1 MTSNRPHL
9 FSRLSSPAFAAWL
22 ILVIACFYYQPAAAV
37 RIPFDNCLPD
47 SYRLNEPLPL
57 QWEPLYADAHFDTE
71 TGNHNLQVIFW
82 GNVSGSHFDVTLPP
96 PGDPHWNDPEEH
108 DGKIVRIP
116 QVQDPSV
123 TTLVTNVNVLTYRDY
138 RDHADFCRNKL
149 VNASCPVAPVFDPNV
164 PFHELPSFNM
174 SHDFLS
180 SYAFTSFSVT
190 FLVIFGDS
198 RATNIG
204 CASSTV
210 TPDLGDLAGLVR
222 WLPLVILGLVG
233 FATVFAGIYSPWGTT
248 DIFRWTSNFGRDEDL
263 LRLVTPG
270 FGDCLQYIQF
280 VALTGALTLHY
291 PGFYQPIVSQVG
303 WSALMFN
310 ESIVS
315 HTPGW
320 QAVQDGIY
328 VTDGIYGLQRYAQLV
343 GMADVGD
350 IWAGMMVWLLV
361 IIGAVLVLTQLGF
374 LLRWLYRQISSTA
387 EEDLRAKNMPFSV
400 GNIVRIVFNYLLLPI
415 VALSTFQF
423 VVAGDSPAFAVGLA
437 AVTLAIFIG
446 FAGWLLYLIIRTRPR
461 AVIFDDL
468 PTVLLYG
475 PLYNTYSDEAAAFAL
490 VPLLLTFVRGIAIGA
505 VQPVGIAQI
514 VLLAICEII
523 HVLALHA
530 IRPFHSPT
538 SMNAYHTLFCAVR
551 FITVMLMVAFI
562 PDLGVT
568 EGTKGWVGYTI
579 LVIHAGVLVLG
590 FFLNALQRIVEVAA
604 RLLGAGGEDGLARG
618 GLARIFGMR
627 QLQRR
632 MSRRNGP
639 SRQSQLSSTAMLGA
653 DDASKSGY
661 AMPGGRVR
669 SESAGSGF
677 LLKHHQRNSSAL
689 DSIDAGSA
697 MPRGLDS
704 GSMFTPTTPAQAST
718 FSFLPSPGGATRP
731 QPAVITMETA
741 DPYYR
746 PPRRRGDTL
755 TGSLMSDRRPVST
768 SDSRRYSQPGPV
780 RADSPDAEG
789 PQIERGSTPAPI
801 PIHLVPRADYSTR
814 EVDFYYGVRGP
825 ALNSEGPGRKLG
837 TGPADPTGPMAS
849 AAGWFR
855 NMFIGKS
862 KEKGKGFEVVRSA
875 RMPPAMRTAGGGF
888 GHETPPEG
896 IHVAMGVLRNGPIDS
911 DDEEPRRKASEPQA
925 EDLLTGDGNQRGL
938 GSRNDEAS
946 KASRLPPTLP
956 TLDCGEGFKL
966 RSENS
971 SGGDGDAAR
980 AEGQARNRLG
990 LDPPDIP
997 RKSSK
1002 RHSGADFDT
1011 PETAATMSGQIH
1023 RLPFD
1028 RSHSQKRLS
1037 SKSSMEI
1044 LDDFSQ
1050 VDLGG
1055 RLSEE
1060 RPTSFG
1066 YVPHHSI
1073 SRVDPG
1079 QNGQIDLLG
1088 AMAEV
1093 VDERG
1098 LSTRTSR
1105 ETRTS

>member
-1 MTSNRPHL
+1 MTTSNRPHS
-9 FSRLSSPAFAAWL
+9 FRRPSSSAFVAWVL
-22 ILVIACFYYQPAAAV
+22 LTIACLCYQPAAAV

-47 SYRLNEPLPL
+47 SYRFNEPLPL
-57 QWEPLYADAHFDTE
+57 QWEPLYADARFDTD
-71 TGNHNLQVIFW
+71 TDKHNLQVIFW

-96 PGDPHWNDPEEH
+96 PDDPHWNDPDEH

-116 QVQDPSV
+116 DVQDPSV
-123 TTLVTNVNVLTYRDY
+123 TTLVTSVDVLTYRDY
-138 RDHADFCRNKL
+138 RDHADFCRHRL

-164 PFHELPSFNM
+164 PFHDLPSFNM

-190 FLVIFGDS
+190 FLIIFGDS

-204 CASSTV
+204 CASSTI
-210 TPDLGDLAGLVR
+210 TPDLGDLGGLIQ
-222 WLPLVILGLVG
+222 WLPLVILALVG
-233 FATVFAGIYSPWGTT
+233 SATVFAGIYSPWGTT

-291 PGFYQPIVSQVG
+291 PGFYQPIVSKVG

-315 HTPGW
+315 NSPGW

-328 VTDGIYGLQRYAQLV
+328 VTDGTYGLQRYAQLV

-361 IIGAVLVLTQLGF
+361 IIGGVLVLTQLGF
-374 LLRWLYRQISSTA
+374 LFRWLYRLISSTA

-400 GNIVRIVFNYLLLPI
+400 GNVVRIVFNYLLLPI

-423 VVAGDSPAFAVGLA
+423 VVADDSPAFAVGLA
-437 AVTLAIFIG
+437 AVTLAILIG
-446 FAGWLLYLIIRTRPR
+446 FAGWLLYLIITTRPK
-461 AVIFDDL
+461 AVLFDDL

-568 EGTKGWVGYTI
+568 EGTKGWVGYAI

-590 FFLNALQRIVEVAA
+590 FLLNALQRIVEVAA

-618 GLARIFGMR
+618 GLTRIFGMR

-632 MSRRNGP
+632 ISRRNGP
-639 SRQSQLSSTAMLGA
+639 SRQSQLSSTAMLGS

-661 AMPGGRVR
+661 AMPSGRVR

-677 LLKHHQRNSSAL
+677 LLKHQRNSSAF

-697 MPRGLDS
+697 IPRNLDS

-731 QPAVITMETA
+731 QPAVVTMEAA

-746 PPRRRGDTL
+746 PPRRRGDTM
-755 TGSLMSDRRPVST
+755 TGSLLSDRRPASVG
-768 SDSRRYSQPGPV
+768 DSQRYSQSGPV

-789 PQIERGSTPAPI
+789 PQIERGSTPAPT
-801 PIHLVPRADYSTR
+801 PIHLMPRADYSTR

-849 AAGWFR
+849 AAGWLR
-855 NMFIGKS
+855 NVFIGKS

-875 RMPPAMRTAGGGF
+875 RMPPAMRTTGGGF
-888 GHETPPEG
+888 GDETPPEG
-896 IHVAMGVLRNGPIDS
+896 VPVAMGVLRNGPIDS
-911 DDEEPRRKASEPQA
+911 DDDEPGQKASESQA
-925 EDLLTGDGNQRGL
+925 EDLLTGGVNHPGFE
-938 GSRNDEAS
+938 SRHDEVSEAS
-946 KASRLPPTLP
+946 RVPPALPAVEY
-956 TLDCGEGFKL
+956 GEGFKIP
-966 RSENS
+966 
-971 SGGDGDAAR
+971 GGTPWGDMGEAP
-980 AEGQARNRLG
+980 QAKRRTG
-990 LDPPDIP
+990 LLHSDVDTPNVP

-1002 RHSGADFDT
+1002 RHSGADWEASERD
-1011 PETAATMSGQIH
+1011 AATTGPGQTQ

-1028 RSHSQKRLS
+1028 RSHSQTRLS
-1037 SKSSMEI
+1037 SGSSTEMV
-1044 LDDFSQ
+1044 DDFSH
-1050 VDLGG
+1050 VDLD
-1055 RLSEE
+1055 EE
-1060 RPTSFG
+1060 RPASFG
-1066 YVPHHSI
+1066 YVSHHSI
-1073 SRVDPG
+1073 SRVDTA
-1079 QNGQIDLLG
+1079 QNGQGDLLG
-1088 AMAEV
+1088 TTAEV
-1093 VDERG
+1093 VDEG
-1098 LSTRTSR
+1098 ALSTSTSR
-1105 ETRTS
+1105 TP